1 MQLLFSSAVAAVF
14 LVGSVVS
21 AAAPEEAAAAAAAAS
36 SSSSTFYNELQVF
49 EDVLHNS
56 FFQSPLPHTYID
68 VADLPASFSWG
79 NVDGVSYLTK
89 SLNQHIP
96 QYCKLNWIFILLTII
111 NIRTRSKD

>member
-1 MQLLFSSAVAAVF
+1 MQLLFSSVVAAVF
-14 LVGSVVS
+14 LVGSAVS
-21 AAAPEEAAAAAAAAS
+21 AAAPEEAAASS

-96 QYCKLNWIFILLTII
+96 QYCKLNWIFILHVLTII
-111 NIRTRSKD
+111 NIRMRSKD

>member
-21 AAAPEEAAAAAAAAS
+21 AAAPEEAAAAAAS